1 MSLLNTVSSLGLLA
15 QGEKLCD
22 VQQDIQQLLA
32 PYLFALMIEF
42 CVVASTMVIAIW
54 EKAGQVEEEPE

>member
-1 MSLLNTVSSLGLLA
+1 M
-15 QGEKLCD
+15 E
-22 VQQDIQQLLA
+22 VQELLA

-54 EKAGQVEEEPE
+54 EKAGQGLYDEEGSVESLTPMRDGVSMTMRDW

>member
-1 MSLLNTVSSLGLLA
+1 M
-15 QGEKLCD
+15 E
-22 VQQDIQQLLA
+22 VQELLA

-54 EKAGQVEEEPE
+54 EKAGQGLYDEEGSVESLTPLRDRVSMMRRGQ

>member
-1 MSLLNTVSSLGLLA
+1 M
-15 QGEKLCD
+15 E
-22 VQQDIQQLLA
+22 VQELLA

-54 EKAGQVEEEPE
+54 EKAGQGLYDDEGSVESLTPMRGRVCMTTRGQ

>member
-1 MSLLNTVSSLGLLA
+1 M
-15 QGEKLCD
+15 E
-22 VQQDIQQLLA
+22 VQELLA

-54 EKAGQVEEEPE
+54 EKAGQGLYDEEGSVKSPTPKRDRVFMTRRGQ

>member
-1 MSLLNTVSSLGLLA
+1 M
-15 QGEKLCD
+15 E
-22 VQQDIQQLLA
+22 VQELLA

-54 EKAGQVEEEPE
+54 EKAGQGLYDEDGSV